1 MRRVLGV
8 SALLALAATVLS
20 GPSWAGAPRV
30 ATPMPAAIPT
40 PHPALASLG
49 RLAGRDLDVAA
60 MRELVPRF
68 EEDIEIAYAATL
80 NADHPP
86 LLQWNQ
92 RMVERKSGQ
101 VKQLLALLAAAGAS
115 PGRRGVNVVTADVKQ
130 MRQLRGAP
138 LERRYLSLMIAR
150 FELNAAIAD
159 LVLQKGAG
167 ADLKTLARTIAAV
180 ERREMAMLRTW
191 RKEWYGH

>member
-1 MRRVLGV
+1 MVVLLG
-8 SALLALAATVLS
+8 LAAMALS
-20 GPSWAGAPRV
+20 GPSRATGAPQV
-30 ATPMPAAIPT
+30 PAPTPVTVPS
-40 PHPALASLG
+40 PHPALAPLA
-49 RLAGRDLDVAA
+49 RLAGRDLDAA
-60 MRELVPRF
+60 AARELVPRF

-92 RMVERKSGQ
+92 RMIERKSGQ
-101 VKQLLALLAAAGAS
+101 VKQLLALLSAAGAS
-115 PGRRGVNVVTADVKQ
+115 PGRRGVDVVTADVRQ

-138 LERRYLSLMIAR
+138 LERRYLALMIAR

-167 ADLKTLARTIAAV
+167 ADLKTLARTIATV
-180 ERREMAMLRTW
+180 ERREIAMLRAW
-191 RKEWYGH
+191 RKEWYGQ